1 MIILTQTSSHLS
13 QRLLPETVGGLSIT
27 FIIQDSSKIWE
38 IFGSEFWS
46 GCWQLIKWSHVCV
59 IPWPSNLYCRHYY
72 GTLQEQLV
80 RPISLLSPALPCATK
95 PLNVV
100 LPVQTFHLNSRH
112 HLCSLSIGGIQQH
125 DICYK
130 TLSGIKGDGRVLT
143 SGTISGGSYG
153 VSATR
158 QLATTKL
165 LRHNNISEPGKLNS
179 PQSVRERER
188 ALFVFPWLK
197 WAVWVVT
204 SLGRGA
210 AVSQPTFH
218 LFCQQQELTTT
229 SNWDTKTFQSFS
241 HNACPVQSP
250 ISFPF
255 FSFWKL
261 SQRL

>member
-1 MIILTQTSSHLS
+1 MAHYKSNWSDPSHCCH
-13 QRLLPETVGGLSIT
+13 QH
-27 FIIQDSSKIWE
+27 
-38 IFGSEFWS
+38 
-46 GCWQLIKWSHVCV
+46 C
-59 IPWPSNLYCRHYY
+59 
-72 GTLQEQLV
+72 LV
-80 RPISLLSPALPCATK
+80 PLSLLTLFSWSKHFTSIADIICTLRMHFWHQLLVCMSKTWSLHPEEEYSSMIFVTK
-95 PLNVV
+95 
-100 LPVQTFHLNSRH
+100 
-112 HLCSLSIGGIQQH
+112 
-125 DICYK
+125 
-130 TLSGIKGDGRVLT
+130 LSGIKGDGRGLT

-179 PQSVRERER
+179 LQSVRER

-204 SLGRGA
+204 RPGRGA

-229 SNWDTKTFQSFS
+229 SNWSTKTFQSFS

>member
-1 MIILTQTSSHLS
+1 MAHYKSNWSDPSH
-13 QRLLPETVGGLSIT
+13 
-27 FIIQDSSKIWE
+27 
-38 IFGSEFWS
+38 
-46 GCWQLIKWSHVCV
+46 
-59 IPWPSNLYCRHYY
+59 YCH
-72 GTLQEQLV
+72 QHCLV
-80 RPISLLSPALPCATK
+80 PLSLLTLFSWSKHFTSIADIIC
-95 PLNVV
+95 PL
-100 LPVQTFHLNSRH
+100 SR
-112 HLCSLSIGGIQQH
+112 GGIQQH

-179 PQSVRERER
+179 PQSVRER
-188 ALFVFPWLK
+188 ALSVFPWLK

-229 SNWDTKTFQSFS
+229 SNWSTKTFQSFS